1 MVRDP
6 GCIAGIGMTVGGRIF
21 GWRAPEE
28 EEGYAPAS
36 AQALSGLAAAPDT
49 LSPQTR
55 PAARAPGGAMSYQRM
70 LEQALDD
77 ERTDNRRRRRSR
89 VLLHG
94 KIVFD
99 GGKASSDCVIRD
111 LSEHGAKVRLP
122 HEMAVPH
129 QLYLIETRRGA
140 AYVARLTWSRG
151 AELGL
156 EFHGSH
162 DLQAPDTPILTIM
175 RQIWL
180 EHLAR

>member
-1 MVRDP
+1 
-6 GCIAGIGMTVGGRIF
+6 MTVGGKIF
-21 GWRAPEE
+21 GWPAPEE
-28 EEGYAPAS
+28 EPGFAPAP
-36 AQALSGLAAAPDT
+36 AEALSGLAVQP
-49 LSPQTR
+49 R
-55 PAARAPGGAMSYQRM
+55 PAAPVSRGPQGGAMSYQRM

-77 ERTDNRRRRRSR
+77 ERADNRRRRRSR

-122 HEMAVPH
+122 HGMAVPH
-129 QLYLIETRRGA
+129 QLYLIETRRGV
-140 AYVARLTWSRG
+140 AYVARLTWARD

-156 EFHGSH
+156 EFHGSQ
-162 DLQAPDTPILTIM
+162 DLQSPTTPMFKIM
-175 RQIWL
+175 REMWL

>member
-1 MVRDP
+1 
-6 GCIAGIGMTVGGRIF
+6 MTVGGRIF

-28 EEGYAPAS
+28 EETYAPAP
-36 AQALSGLAAAPDT
+36 AEALSGLAVTPDPAP
-49 LSPQTR
+49 LPLR
-55 PAARAPGGAMSYQRM
+55 PEARAPGGVMSYQRM
-70 LEQALDD
+70 LEQALRD
-77 ERTDNRRRRRSR
+77 EGADNRRRRRSR

-129 QLYLIETRRGA
+129 QLYLIETRRGV
-140 AYVARLTWSRG
+140 AYAARLTWSRD

-156 EFHGSH
+156 EFHGSQ
-162 DLQAPDTPILTIM
+162 DLQAPTSPTFLIM
-175 RQIWL
+175 RQMWL

>member
-1 MVRDP
+1 MF
-6 GCIAGIGMTVGGRIF
+6 GGKIF
-21 GWRAPEE
+21 GWPAPEE
-28 EEGYAPAS
+28 EEQAVGPVS
-36 AQALSGLAAAPDT
+36 AEALSGLGPAPEALPVASRPQASPVGAA
-49 LSPQTR
+49 
-55 PAARAPGGAMSYQRM
+55 SYQQM
-70 LEQALDD
+70 LQQALRD
-77 ERTDNRRRRRSR
+77 EGADNRRKRRSR

-122 HEMAVPH
+122 AEMAVPH
-129 QLYLIETRRGA
+129 QLYLIETRRGV
-140 AYVARLTWSRG
+140 AYVARVTWARD

-156 EFHGSH
+156 EFHGNQ
-162 DLQAPDTPILTIM
+162 DLQTPTTPMFQIM